1 MKSSATVVVS
11 STVLLVLAAAACSS
25 ATEWSPEDIGN
36 IASAAADSRELET
49 LDVSEHLN
57 RPRPS
62 PTYNKAITQ
71 PYFSLQSSG
80 IVKRTTSV
88 RLCGDQLVNAIVLAC
103 SQFRRKRS
111 AEGKLAERAKTYET
125 QSGQPT
131 LSSTVPDDVRSL
143 YASIFKPAGAGGDSG
158 YGVLPAARGRAGW
171 LIDPPSS
178 AERDSAAYRKFET
191 IGMLRH
197 MRKRAPGGPAQEC
210 CRTPCQLRQLVNYC

>member
-111 AEGKLAERAKTYET
+111 AEGKLAERAKT
-125 QSGQPT
+125 
-131 LSSTVPDDVRSL
+131 
-143 YASIFKPAGAGGDSG
+143 
-158 YGVLPAARGRAGW
+158 
-171 LIDPPSS
+171 
-178 AERDSAAYRKFET
+178 
-191 IGMLRH
+191 
-197 MRKRAPGGPAQEC
+197 
-210 CRTPCQLRQLVNYC
+210 